1 MQCRLKGLGNM
12 EGCDG
17 STGKGWYGIFL
28 YGLGG
33 KDDATGGKA
42 GVMGSERAKEKRVHA
57 VSRTREAVIPS
68 DEGAGN
74 VCKTCMHM
82 SSSGKAC
89 CLSRQAWLQDKT
101 EGG

>member
-1 MQCRLKGLGNM
+1 M

-17 STGKGWYGIFL
+17 STGKGGYGIFL

-33 KDDATGGKA
+33 KDDATVGKA
-42 GVMGSERAKEKRVHA
+42 GVIGSEIVEEKRVHA

-74 VCKTCMHM
+74 VCKTCTRM
-82 SSSGKAC
+82 SSLGEAC

-101 EGG
+101 GGGVELGV